1 MNLSEQQLA
10 AFDEHGY
17 LVLPGV
23 FDDAEVAA
31 FAAEAD
37 FILELIINSSLHNQR
52 SSARLDV
59 RIVNGVHLVRKIQ
72 PINDLSLI
80 LAKAER
86 DARLREPLR
95 RLMDDTPVLMEE
107 KLNYKQSLGVKL
119 ESLAAL
125 PDDDH
130 FPLHHDWAYYQAQ
143 GYPQNILSSAITIDA
158 MTAETGPIR
167 VWPGTHKTNLPHRI
181 TPLYENHPTFKE
193 LEVVPGPVDPNGGI
207 DVIAPP
213 GSVMV
218 FHALLVHSSSPNQ
231 SGRPRRVMIYS
242 HFPKRAEMGFDVRNG
257 PTRLRESP
265 HELNYLRARVA
276 GHAAPSFT
284 IADNRGRVR

>member
-86 DARLREPLR
+86 DRRLREPLR

-143 GYPQNILSSAITIDA
+143 GS
-158 MTAETGPIR
+158 
-167 VWPGTHKTNLPHRI
+167 PGNEEERI
-181 TPLYENHPTFKE
+181 
-193 LEVVPGPVDPNGGI
+193 
-207 DVIAPP
+207 
-213 GSVMV
+213 
-218 FHALLVHSSSPNQ
+218 
-231 SGRPRRVMIYS
+231 
-242 HFPKRAEMGFDVRNG
+242 
-257 PTRLRESP
+257 
-265 HELNYLRARVA
+265 
-276 GHAAPSFT
+276 
-284 IADNRGRVR
+284 